1 MDNSDISNKKHVKFL
16 IEKAKEEML
25 CYNPND
31 LNSEQIEHVALKI
44 YDNYIKTKIK
54 NDKINAKIVK
64 MHAEKKEY
72 DELLNNYT
80 DTLTRLL
87 CPNNFS
93 LTLVYKLHNN
103 IPYIKG
109 RVYWDNKQREVQ
121 IGSIPATVDKIIQLN
136 KEGVISRIDDINEN
150 ISWKDIKSNNKIKDA
165 IKYIGKIKFKQYL
178 LKNITFSEKNVNFK
192 TKQLKDKL
200 SFDFDS
206 GKNLAFKANDSSIKN
221 SPSSKE
227 KVSPKKISFNWYKE
241 WRNNNE

>member
-1 MDNSDISNKKHVKFL
+1 MDQSGLNNKNQLKSL
-16 IEKAKEEML
+16 IKKAKKEML

-44 YDNYIKTKIK
+44 YDSYLETKIK

-64 MHAEKKEY
+64 MHTEKEQY
-72 DELLNNYT
+72 NELLNNYT

-121 IGSIPATVDKIIQLN
+121 IGSIQNVVNKIIQLN
-136 KEGVISRIDDINEN
+136 KEGLISCIDDINQS
-150 ISWKDIKSNNKIKDA
+150 ISWDDIKNNNKIKDA

-178 LKNITFSEKNVNFK
+178 LKNISFE
-192 TKQLKDKL
+192 TKRLKDEVSLNFDLEKKL
-200 SFDFDS
+200 TNKS
-206 GKNLAFKANDSSIKN
+206 NDSSIKN
-221 SPSSKE
+221 SPSNKE
-227 KVSPKKISFNWYKE
+227 KVSSKKLSFNWYKE